1 MSLGWSKKSSIYSNV
16 QSTVQTQLNTRK
28 EIVSKSK
35 RIDSDLLFL
44 NSNTGWVKLSSGVE
58 VANKDRTF
66 QADQNIL
73 FGGTFNGKTK
83 QGFTQD
89 KNSSYGHSE
98 QYGFKPMT
106 GITRVAIKTQGSF
119 GTVKKAT
126 VEFQVNSL
134 DDLEKFEKLYLLPGY
149 SMLLEWGHTQVLDST
164 KKDVSSNV
172 KTFSKWFEDLPKH
185 DPDND
190 FHRSREILKIL
201 DELRTK
207 QSYNYDALLGR
218 VSNFIW
224 SYNNEGIYDCSI
236 DIIGYGELTE
246 SLSALFQP
254 GVSEKERDKG
264 VINKFHGYFELILN
278 SLPTQTSLA
287 NQTRIPFDFERFKV
301 MLDNDTADLIFGQ
314 FKNVFAA
321 NINSANSEKT
331 SGLTPYK
338 YITLGGLLNFI
349 NVNYQLKDNNIPFVK
364 FYTNNHDTKTKRVK
378 YENNNPFITFD
389 SHVSYQ
395 PDVCILPKPL
405 DLKADIKLDIASSVS
420 VYNCIEGDTDDI
432 LNILVNVN
440 YVKTVYSE
448 LIKNNKNEDI
458 NVYDMVRSLL
468 NTINSSCGNIN
479 NFDLHEIDQVYY
491 VIDRKGTPGNKDIDF
506 TLDLVGLK
514 GLSTSVQLSSAI
526 PSNLSNLIAIAASA
540 GGSSLTEDVF
550 SFNDFYKDATDR
562 IIPERTLDATTLDI
576 KSLEKAAEDRQ
587 KLIDNLTTVVQFFGV
602 LNTKQVISTTSISNL
617 KPAHQAVMNLMLKRE
632 IVKKKTNPPGI
643 IPINLSFDI
652 LGISGLRITDV
663 FNIGSGLLPSRYKGN
678 VSFTITGID
687 NKIESNQW
695 ITSISALMMITSENT
710 ETVAITDNLSGIIDN
725 IEIINPDA
733 DQQDESLFPNAT
745 RLRKQIENTPNF
757 SEKGFELTSSGNDI
771 TVSTANRGVGVMRNI
786 SGELKKQGIKDLQ
799 FRWTGGHDLFHIFNP
814 NPPKSTYHRLGKAL
828 DLAIQTDATTEQIK
842 KASDIVFKSVSGMV
856 TLGLIDYLNEYEK
869 PTGHATGGHWH
880 FTFK

>member
-1 MSLGWSKKSSIYSNV
+1 MSLGWSKQSSIYSNV

-28 EIVSKSK
+28 EIVNKSK
-35 RIDSDLLFL
+35 RTDSDLLFL
-44 NSNTGWVKLSSGVE
+44 NSNTGWVKLSSGVD
-58 VANKDRTF
+58 VANKDNTF
-66 QADQNIL
+66 QASQNIL
-73 FGGTFNGKTK
+73 FGGTFNGKVK
-83 QGFTQD
+83 QGFTQGKD
-89 KNSSYGHSE
+89 SSYGHSR
-98 QYGFKPMT
+98 QYGFKPMA
-106 GITRVAIKTQGSF
+106 GITSVAIKTQGSF

-149 SMLLEWGHTQVLDST
+149 SMLLEWGHTQVLDSN
-164 KKDVSSNV
+164 KKDISSNV
-172 KTFSKWFEDLPKH
+172 KTFSRWFENLPLH

-201 DELRTK
+201 DENRTK
-207 QSYNYDALLGR
+207 QFYNYDALLGR

-224 SYNNEGIYDCSI
+224 SYSNEGTYDCSI
-236 DIIGYGELTE
+236 DITGYGELTE

-254 GVSEKERDKG
+254 GVSKKEREKG
-264 VINKFHGYFELILN
+264 VLNKFYSYLKLILN

-287 NQTRIPFDFERFKV
+287 NQTRIPFDFKRFKA
-301 MLDNDTADLIFGQ
+301 MMDDDTADLIFGQ
-314 FKNVFAA
+314 FNNVFAA
-321 NINSANSEKT
+321 NINSANSEKP

-338 YITLGGLLNFI
+338 YITLGSLLNFI
-349 NVNYQLKDNNIPFVK
+349 NVNYQLKDSKIPFVK

-389 SHVSYQ
+389 SHISYQ

-420 VYNCIEGDTDDI
+420 VHNCIEGNTDDI

-440 YVKTVYSE
+440 YVKTIYSE

-468 NTINSSCGNIN
+468 NSINSSCGNIN

-491 VIDRKGTPGNKDIDF
+491 IVDRKGTPGFNDIDF

-514 GLSTSVQLSSAI
+514 SLSTSIQLSSAI
-526 PSNLSNLIAIAASA
+526 PSNLSTLIAIAASA
-540 GGSSLTEDVF
+540 GGTSLTEDVF

-562 IIPERTLDATTLDI
+562 IIPERTLDLQGIRD
-576 KSLEKAAEDRQ
+576 LQEKVAEDRK
-587 KLIDNLTTVVQFFGV
+587 KLLDNLTTVVQFFRV
-602 LNTKQVISTTSISNL
+602 LNTKRVVSTVSTSNL

-663 FNIGSGLLPSRYKGN
+663 FNIGPGLLPSRYKGN

-687 NKIESNQW
+687 NKIQSNQW
-695 ITSISALMMITSENT
+695 ITSISALMMITSEAT
-710 ETVAITDNLSGIIDN
+710 ETVAFTDDIS
-725 IEIINPDA
+725 EIISTLPTVPTSELDN
-733 DQQDESLFPNAT
+733 ENLFPNAAK
-745 RLRKQIENTPNF
+745 LRKQIENTPNF
-757 SEKGFELTSSGNDI
+757 REKGFELTSSGNDI
-771 TVSTANRGVGVMRNI
+771 TAPTANRGIGIMRNI
-786 SGELKKQGIKDLQ
+786 SGELKKQGIKDLR
-799 FRWTGGHDLFHIFNP
+799 FRWTGGHDLFHMANP
-814 NPPKSTYHRLGKAL
+814 MPPKSTYHRLGKAL
-828 DLAIQTDATTEQIK
+828 DLAIQTDATIEQIK
-842 KASDIVFKSVSGMV
+842 IASDIVFKSVSGMV
-856 TLGLIDYLNEYEK
+856 TLGQIEYLNEYEK